1 MSHTRLMIVED
12 NEEVAQMLVLFL
24 NSRGYKVSVAPD
36 GAAARQLVRESL
48 PNLILMDVGLPDTD
62 GYELLREFRQS
73 LRTRYIPAIFL
84 TQRNKKSDRLIG
96 LELGADDFITKPFD
110 LEELFLRV
118 QNAVQRA
125 TRENLGDP
133 HTGLP
138 TGRVAREEVAAA
150 KARLDRAIVEL
161 RLRHM
166 SDFRDF
172 YGALA
177 SADLMRYAALMMN
190 RTLNALGA
198 ADDFLGHLDET
209 TFVVI
214 TAPERADLIR
224 RTMVERF
231 NADAVQHYSLAEVLG
246 GDKVKVR
253 APSGKE
259 YVLPLVKIEA
269 STLK

>member
-62 GYELLREFRQS
+62 GYELLKEFRQS
-73 LRTRYIPAIFL
+73 LRTPPPGR
-84 TQRNKKSDRLIG
+84 
-96 LELGADDFITKPFD
+96 
-110 LEELFLRV
+110 
-118 QNAVQRA
+118 
-125 TRENLGDP
+125 
-133 HTGLP
+133 P

-150 KARLDRAIVEL
+150 KARPDRAIVEL

-198 ADDFLGHLDET
+198 AGAF
-209 TFVVI
+209 
-214 TAPERADLIR
+214 
-224 RTMVERF
+224 
-231 NADAVQHYSLAEVLG
+231 
-246 GDKVKVR
+246 
-253 APSGKE
+253 
-259 YVLPLVKIEA
+259 
-269 STLK
+269 